1 MKTVQISTYFYT
13 EEHSVPTSGTEN
25 LYAKKKK
32 KKSDA
37 GCPDFSVLSC
47 QPFKPLFE
55 KLSSPRLL
63 PVLSCWHGSDSRRRI
78 SRGTVPV
85 GTLRKAGK
93 QSSGKQEHFA
103 RDFCE
108 IGVSVHSPVQET
120 PSNCE
125 PFWTPRGPWS
135 QINIVKPSEPI
146 FTAWLKA
153 YIQKTRPFSVSSK
166 DATPMLQSPL
176 PLC

>member
-1 MKTVQISTYFYT
+1 MVWGLIYILSWQLLDISITGWHPRWIKPYRKLFAKQEDQSEDGT
-13 EEHSVPTSGTEN
+13 DFNIFLHRGTFCPNIRNWKSVC
-25 LYAKKKK
+25 KKK

-125 PFWTPRGPWS
+125 PF
-135 QINIVKPSEPI
+135 
-146 FTAWLKA
+146 
-153 YIQKTRPFSVSSK
+153 
-166 DATPMLQSPL
+166 
-176 PLC
+176 